1 MQKNN
6 MPANDVNTSNAD
18 NPANARSQREQ
29 LQQGYRT
36 LSESQNFLSVFIL
49 SMLMSYHSLE
59 LQKKQIVR
67 LAQGKEP
74 AGQDC
79 IDSIQKTTSFMNL
92 IGAYY
97 FYSLTRQSFETADL
111 SALTKS
117 QACVL
122 RVNYSASALS
132 IIAIL
137 LRIYSICFC
146 ANSASAS
153 SNRENTA
160 EEEAVQM
167 EEDAEFP

>member
-1 MQKNN
+1 MQRDN
-6 MPANDVNTSNAD
+6 MQANDVKAAGAD
-18 NPANARSQREQ
+18 NPANARSQLEQ

-36 LSESQNFLSVFIL
+36 LSESQNFLTVFIL

-67 LAQGKEP
+67 LAQGREP

-117 QACVL
+117 QACAL

-160 EEEAVQM
+160 EEEAVQT
-167 EEDAEFP
+167 EEDVEFP

>member
-1 MQKNN
+1 MQRDN
-6 MPANDVNTSNAD
+6 MQANDVKAAGAD
-18 NPANARSQREQ
+18 NPANARSQLEQ

-36 LSESQNFLSVFIL
+36 LSESQNFLTVFIL

-79 IDSIQKTTSFMNL
+79 INSIQKTTSFMNL

-117 QACVL
+117 QACAL

-146 ANSASAS
+146 ADSAPA
-153 SNRENTA
+153 NRENTA
-160 EEEAVQM
+160 EAEAVQM